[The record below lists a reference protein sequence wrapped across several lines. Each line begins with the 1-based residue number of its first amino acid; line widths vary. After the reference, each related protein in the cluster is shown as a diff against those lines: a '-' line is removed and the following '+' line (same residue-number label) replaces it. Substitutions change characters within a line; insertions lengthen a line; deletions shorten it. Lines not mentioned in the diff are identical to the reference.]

1 MAQRPR
7 PGRLYDAREAERIQ
21 RDLLATPAP
30 AIRMGVSGGER
41 RPPVVRAPDLA
52 AIAALGVAPAV
63 GSRCDRGAI
72 AVRIECGSAVESE
85 HTITSAAAEQP
96 DWRST
101 AVPNATPVPCA
112 ELPRRVRELKYRRPR
127 DYRFVTTSITPLGW
141 PEPHFS
147 WDSDALK

>member
-63 GSRCDRGAI
+63 RSRCESSVE
-72 AVRIECGSAVESE
+72 VRSRAS
-85 HTITSAAAEQP
+85 T
-96 DWRST
+96 RSRQ
-101 AVPNATPVPCA
+101 
-112 ELPRRVRELKYRRPR
+112 PRRSSPTGVQRPCLTR
-127 DYRFVTTSITPLGW
+127 LLFRARS
-141 PEPHFS
+141 
-147 WDSDALK
+147 